1 MKKAL
6 SLLLAFITSMFFT
19 LQAAAV
25 EGATPATGESGPW
38 LWIVLAIVAVVLVGV
53 IFTTGKKR

>member
-25 EGATPATGESGPW
+25 EGNTPATGESGPW
-38 LWIVLAIVAVVLVGV
+38 LWIILAAVAIILVVV
-53 IFTTGKKR
+53 IMITGKKR

>member
-6 SLLLAFITSMFFT
+6 SLILAFITSMFFT

-25 EGATPATGESGPW
+25 EGATPTTGESGPW
-38 LWIVLAIVAVVLVGV
+38 LWLLLAVGAVALVVVIIV
-53 IFTTGKKR
+53 TGKKR

>member
-25 EGATPATGESGPW
+25 EGATPATGEDGPW
-38 LWIVLAIVAVVLVGV
+38 LWIILAVAAVALVCV
-53 IFTTGKKR
+53 IFATSKKR